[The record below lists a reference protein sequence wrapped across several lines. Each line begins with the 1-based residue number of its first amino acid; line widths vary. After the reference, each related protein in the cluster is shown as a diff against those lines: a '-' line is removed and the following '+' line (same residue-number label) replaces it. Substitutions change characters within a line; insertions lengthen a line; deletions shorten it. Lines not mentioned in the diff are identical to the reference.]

1 MVRLLIST
9 ARRLA
14 LKIASYG
21 VMHLVVAI
29 LVAFAITRDWRVA
42 LAIGVVEPFF
52 QTIAYSIHD
61 RVWHRIERRRRLS
74 RVEEASEAF
83 TARLGMMTPE
93 EQTRAH
99 GQCAHNHVLP
109 RSFSQIAMKTFTY
122 GVMHFVVAV
131 AVALA
136 LTGDWRLALA
146 IGIIE
151 PLVQTVFFT
160 FHDRIWTRIEARKA
174 ARAADMASA

>member
-1 MVRLLIST
+1 
-9 ARRLA
+9 
-14 LKIASYG
+14 
-21 VMHLVVAI
+21 
-29 LVAFAITRDWRVA
+29 
-42 LAIGVVEPFF
+42 
-52 QTIAYSIHD
+52 
-61 RVWHRIERRRRLS
+61 
-74 RVEEASEAF
+74 
-83 TARLGMMTPE
+83 
-93 EQTRAH
+93 
-99 GQCAHNHVLP
+99 
-109 RSFSQIAMKTFTY
+109 
-122 GVMHFVVAV
+122 V